1 MSTEITSYA
10 ITADPTWMG
19 RVSIPDLDLS
29 VEVATPSGA
38 AAAAR
43 TAIAEHLGVDE
54 GTIGVHVVH
63 SAQSE
68 G

>member
-1 MSTEITSYA
+1 MSSETTSYA
-10 ITADPTWMG
+10 ITADPTWKG
-19 RVSIPDLDLS
+19 RVSVPDLDLS
-29 VEVATPSGA
+29 VEVSTPSEA

-54 GTIGVHVVH
+54 DTIGVHVVH